1 MSQRNWLEP
10 ANFIIAILGLG
21 VAIAGFTFKDV
32 WKPVLFGKNERFS
45 CELRPDTVKGG
56 EVWTVMYRKKNE
68 DRPWLKMVT
77 TLGGNWTPQER
88 CQEIAKKLE
97 GYREDGL
104 TKLSYRDDPATPK
117 QYVIC
122 AHTKV
127 SGDDNC
133 PLLVTL
139 KPGADPYATM
149 KEMTAALAGGD
160 GVYQNKNGE
169 NVESLSPDSPEVNL
183 QGLLAE
189 EDRK

>member
-1 MSQRNWLEP
+1 
-10 ANFIIAILGLG
+10 
-21 VAIAGFTFKDV
+21 
-32 WKPVLFGKNERFS
+32 
-45 CELRPDTVKGG
+45 
-56 EVWTVMYRKKNE
+56 MYRKNDI

-77 TLGGNWTPQER
+77 TLGGNFTPSKR
-88 CQEIAKKLE
+88 CQEIASKLE

-117 QYVIC
+117 QYMNC

-127 SGDDNC
+127 SGDSNC

-139 KPGADPYATM
+139 KPGADPYITL

-160 GVYQNKNGE
+160 GVYQNKNGK
-169 NVESLSPDSPEVNL
+169 NVKGLSPDFPEVNL
-183 QGLLAE
+183 QDLLAE